1 MEKFKTIEYKRF
13 DKKLG
18 KEVITNYVP
27 VNERLK
33 YFRANYPNWSLESWI
48 ESNENDTVVIRSCVK
63 DDKGRTIAT
72 GYASET
78 KGKGMAN
85 ENSHIEN
92 CETSSWGRC
101 LGCLGIGIEESI
113 ASAEEVQGVEKN
125 LERTAKDLLTTAVS
139 KFESSETVFEKIGLT
154 RKEVNDIWKS
164 GKDEDYQK
172 LIDLLTELE
181 LEIK

>member
-1 MEKFKTIEYKRF
+1 MEKLKTVNLK
-13 DKKLG
+13 G
-18 KEVITNYVP
+18 KEYVM

-33 YFRANYPNWSLESWI
+33 WFRKNFPGHSLETWI
-48 ESNENDTVVIRSCVK
+48 ESNSDNRVIMRAVIK
-63 DDKGRTIAT
+63 NEEGRTIAT
-72 GYASET
+72 GYASEVMGSGVN
-78 KGKGMAN
+78 KD
-85 ENSHIEN
+85 SHIEN
-92 CETSSWGRC
+92 CETSAWGRA
-101 LGCLGIGIEESI
+101 LGNFGIGIDSSI

-181 LEIK
+181 IA